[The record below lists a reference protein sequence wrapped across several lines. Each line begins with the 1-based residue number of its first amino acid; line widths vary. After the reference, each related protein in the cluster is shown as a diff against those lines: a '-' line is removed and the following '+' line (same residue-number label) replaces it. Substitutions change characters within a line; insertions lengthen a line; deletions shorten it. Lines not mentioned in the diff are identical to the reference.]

1 MKIDCVC
8 VDNTMA
14 QKGCGF
20 SFLKNQYSIFVEKE
34 QNIRNSKCIF
44 SYKLKVVGRRDDTL
58 LSNLINLYE
67 KYISRINIFME
78 MYLL

>member
-14 QKGCGF
+14 QKGYGF
-20 SFLKNQYSIFVEKE
+20 SFLKNQYIIYLYSIFAEKE
-34 QNIRNSKCIF
+34 QNIRKAKCIF

-58 LSNLINLYE
+58 LSNLIN
-67 KYISRINIFME
+67 IRTSSR
-78 MYLL
+78 